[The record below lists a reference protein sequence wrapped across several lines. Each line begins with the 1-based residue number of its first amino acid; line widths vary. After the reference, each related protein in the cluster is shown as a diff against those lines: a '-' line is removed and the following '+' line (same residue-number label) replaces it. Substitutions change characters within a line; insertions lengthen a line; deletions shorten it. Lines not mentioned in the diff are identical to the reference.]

1 MAPFLLSSYSQKNS
15 MRNLLLALLAFGLTP
30 LAFAQGLPH
39 ATVQTLEGKSIDAA
53 TLTNDGKPMVVS
65 FWATWCKP
73 CISELNAIQD
83 SYEELQK
90 TTGVQ
95 LIAVSIDDART
106 SAKVGPFV
114 AGQEWDYQVIL
125 DANSVLRRAMGVNNV
140 PHTFLLN
147 GKGEIVYQANKYV
160 PGEEKHLFD
169 AIRAAAAG
177 GTAENAAGTSGH

>member
-73 CISELNAIQD
+73 CINELNAMAEH
-83 SYEELQK
+83 YEELHDE
-90 TTGVQ
+90 TGVN
-95 LIAVSIDDART
+95 LIAVSIDDSRT
-106 SAKVGPFV
+106 SPKVGPFV
-114 AGQEWDYQVIL
+114 AGQGWDYTVVL
-125 DANSVLRRAMGVNNV
+125 DPNSDLRRAMGVNNV

-147 GKGEIVYQANKYV
+147 AAGEVVWQANKYV
-160 PGEEKHLFD
+160 PGEEEVLISEVRKLK
-169 AIRAAAAG
+169 
-177 GTAENAAGTSGH
+177 

>member
-1 MAPFLLSSYSQKNS
+1 

-73 CISELNAIQD
+73 CINELNAMAEH
-83 SYEELQK
+83 YEELRDE
-90 TTGVQ
+90 TGVN
-95 LIAVSIDDART
+95 LIAVSIDDSRT
-106 SAKVGPFV
+106 SPKVGPFV
-114 AGQEWDYQVIL
+114 AGQGWDYTVVL
-125 DANSVLRRAMGVNNV
+125 DPNSDLRRAMGVNNV

-147 GKGEIVYQANKYV
+147 AAGEVVWQANKYV
-160 PGEEKHLFD
+160 PGEEEVLISEVRKLK
-169 AIRAAAAG
+169 
-177 GTAENAAGTSGH
+177 

>member
-1 MAPFLLSSYSQKNS
+1 
-15 MRNLLLALLAFGLTP
+15 MRNLLLALLVFGLTP

-39 ATVQTLEGKSIDAA
+39 ATVQTMEGKSIDAA
-53 TLTNDGKPMVVS
+53 TLTNDGKPLVVS

-177 GTAENAAGTSGH
+177 GTADNAAGTSGH